1 MKNCPSIMRSLM
13 PAVLLL
19 TGTLSMAQST
29 GRLRLIMEPAG
40 QTDYVLDGQ
49 FRMRDR
55 EVSLMEGPH
64 RFVFWAPERRMLD
77 TVLTVVAG
85 GTSDVRISLRYSEE
99 YIQWRKQAEQY
110 ETQRRWGLYAP
121 PVIAAGAAA
130 WMVVSYMNYS
140 QAHRE
145 LDDLEE
151 AYAASTDPG
160 EISSIKSEDI
170 PAAKDDFAKARTQT
184 IVASSLFVVSTGA
197 TWYLRRKLS
206 SRTAPVFEDKE
217 RTRFEGLVWV
227 PGGTGGTWMAG
238 LSIPLAR

>member
-40 QTDYVLDGQ
+40 QTEYLLDGQ

-184 IVASSLFVVSTGA
+184 IVASSLFVVSAGA

>member
-85 GTSDVRISLRYSEE
+85 GTNDVRISLRYSEE

-121 PVIAAGAAA
+121 PVVAAGAAA

>member
-1 MKNCPSIMRSLM
+1 MKHLRAITRSLV
-13 PAVLLL
+13 AVALLL
-19 TGTLSMAQST
+19 AATVCTAQATGK
-29 GRLRLIMEPAG
+29 LRLNMEPAG
-40 QTDYVLDGQ
+40 QTEYVLDGQ
-49 FRMRDR
+49 YRLRDR
-55 EVSLMEGPH
+55 EVTLLEGQH

-85 GTSDVRISLRYSEE
+85 GTSDVRISLRYFEE
-99 YIQWRKQAEQY
+99 YIQWRKRSERY
-110 ETQRRWGLYAP
+110 ESQRRWGLYAP
-121 PVIAAGAAA
+121 PVVAAGAAA

-145 LDDLEE
+145 LDDLND

-160 EISSIKSEDI
+160 EISRMKSDDI

-184 IVASSLFVVSTGA
+184 IIASSVFAISAGA
-197 TWYLRRKLS
+197 TWYLRRMLS
-206 SRTAPVFEDKE
+206 SRTPPTFEDKE

-227 PGGTGGTWMAG
+227 PSGNGGTWMAG

>member
-1 MKNCPSIMRSLM
+1 M

-85 GTSDVRISLRYSEE
+85 GTNDVRISLRYSEE

-121 PVIAAGAAA
+121 PVVAAGAAA

>member
-1 MKNCPSIMRSLM
+1 
-13 PAVLLL
+13 
-19 TGTLSMAQST
+19 
-29 GRLRLIMEPAG
+29 
-40 QTDYVLDGQ
+40 
-49 FRMRDR
+49 MRDR

>member
-1 MKNCPSIMRSLM
+1 MKNCPAILRSLM

-40 QTDYVLDGQ
+40 QTEYLLDGQ

-85 GTSDVRISLRYSEE
+85 GTNDVRISLRYSEE

-121 PVIAAGAAA
+121 PVVAAGAAA

-184 IVASSLFVVSTGA
+184 IVASSLFVVSAGA

-206 SRTAPVFEDKE
+206 SRTSPVFEDKE

>member
-1 MKNCPSIMRSLM
+1 
-13 PAVLLL
+13 
-19 TGTLSMAQST
+19 MAQST

>member
-1 MKNCPSIMRSLM
+1 M

-55 EVSLMEGPH
+55 EVSQMEGPH

>member
-1 MKNCPSIMRSLM
+1 
-13 PAVLLL
+13 
-19 TGTLSMAQST
+19 MAQST

-110 ETQRRWGLYAP
+110 ETQPRRGLYAP

>member
-1 MKNCPSIMRSLM
+1 M

-40 QTDYVLDGQ
+40 QTEYVLDGQ

-55 EVSLMEGPH
+55 EVSLMEGTH

-99 YIQWRKQAEQY
+99 YIQWRKQAQQY

-121 PVIAAGAAA
+121 PVVAAGAAA

-160 EISSIKSEDI
+160 EISSIKNEDI

-184 IVASSLFVVSTGA
+184 IVASGLFLVSAGA

-217 RTRFEGLVWV
+217 RTRFEGMVWV

>member
-1 MKNCPSIMRSLM
+1 M

>member
-1 MKNCPSIMRSLM
+1 M

-40 QTDYVLDGQ
+40 QTEYVLDGQ

-55 EVSLMEGPH
+55 EVSLMEGTH

-99 YIQWRKQAEQY
+99 YIQWRKQAQQY

-121 PVIAAGAAA
+121 PVVAAGAAA

-160 EISSIKSEDI
+160 QISSIKNEDI

-184 IVASSLFVVSTGA
+184 IVASGLFLVSAGA

-217 RTRFEGLVWV
+217 RTRFEGMVWV

>member
-1 MKNCPSIMRSLM
+1 MMKCRSIMRSLT
-13 PAVLLL
+13 VTFLLL

-40 QTDYVLDGQ
+40 QTEYVLDGQ

-85 GTSDVRISLRYSEE
+85 GTSDVRISLRYSGE
-99 YIQWRKQAEQY
+99 YIQWRKGAEQY

-121 PVIAAGAAA
+121 PVVAAGAAA

-160 EISSIKSEDI
+160 EIARIKNEDI
-170 PAAKDDFAKARTQT
+170 PTAKDDFAKARTQT
-184 IVASSLFVVSTGA
+184 IVASGLFVVSAGA